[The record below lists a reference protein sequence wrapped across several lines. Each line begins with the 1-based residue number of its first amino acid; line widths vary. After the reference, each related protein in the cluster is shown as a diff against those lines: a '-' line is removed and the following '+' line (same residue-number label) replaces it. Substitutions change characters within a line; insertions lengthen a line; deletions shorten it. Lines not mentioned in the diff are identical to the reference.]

1 MTPIVPTARQ
11 NQIKGAEPLFF
22 VNEIF
27 ASLQG
32 EGAWTGTP
40 SVLVR
45 LQGCL
50 CRCPYCDTKHT
61 WKLGEPNGEKLD
73 FAAAKADAPRHA
85 TATED
90 ELFDFITTHFPK
102 VPHVVFTG
110 GEPFLFDLTGI
121 SERLLAAG
129 RTVGVETSG
138 TEPARVAGAV
148 WVTVSPKIG
157 MPGGRVVLPETL
169 ARADEIKMAV
179 ESEKDIEEL
188 KTDVLPFVSK
198 KALIYVQPVSQGER
212 ATKFC
217 WDAAME
223 EGWRVS
229 FQVHKYVSIR

>member
-1 MTPIVPTARQ
+1 MAAQTAARQ
-11 NQIKGAEPLFF
+11 KFF

-40 SVLVR
+40 SVFVR
-45 LQGCL
+45 MQGCL

-61 WKLGEPNGEKLD
+61 WKLGEPNDNPLGY
-73 FAAAKADAPRHA
+73 AAAKADAPRHA

-90 ELFDFITTHFPK
+90 ELFDFILRGYPT
-102 VPHVVFTG
+102 VPHVIFTG
-110 GEPFLFDLTGI
+110 GEPFLFDLASI
-121 SERLLAAG
+121 SRRLIDAG

-138 TEPARVAGAV
+138 TEPARIDRRA

-157 MPGGRVVLPETL
+157 MPGGRIVLPKVL
-169 ARADEIKMAV
+169 ARAEEIKMAV
-179 ESEKDIEEL
+179 ESEKDIEVL
-188 KTDVLPFVSK
+188 KREVLPHVSP

-212 ATKFC
+212 ATQLC
-217 WDAAME
+217 TEAAMR

-229 FQVHKYVSIR
+229 FQMHKYLSIR